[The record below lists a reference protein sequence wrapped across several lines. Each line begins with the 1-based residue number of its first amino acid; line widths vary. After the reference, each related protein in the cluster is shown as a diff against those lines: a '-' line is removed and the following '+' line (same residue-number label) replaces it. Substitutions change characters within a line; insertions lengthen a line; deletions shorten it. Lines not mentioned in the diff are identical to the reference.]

1 MEDNKTNTVKDY
13 RHKKKKCL
21 QEKEKLSQKN
31 KKQIQTE
38 ELHNKQFEK
47 EVLSLLTDKLFKRG
61 LRGILYLYSQFLSLC
76 PDLNKISFSDFI
88 LVLKIQHLNIDI
100 NSSKKIFNM
109 FSIIQD
115 EKSYL
120 DFYSFMRTYKKELN
134 EYKLNIVEEVFS
146 KIDIKGTNKINLN
159 ELKMKYDAS
168 RHPDVLN
175 GKFSEDQKIMEFLDC
190 FELCYNI
197 LKLDSEM
204 KIEENKDYVDFE
216 MFANF
221 YEYVSFIYPKDKDFE
236 YVIKSTWN

>member
-1 MEDNKTNTVKDY
+1 
-13 RHKKKKCL
+13 
-21 QEKEKLSQKN
+21 
-31 KKQIQTE
+31 
-38 ELHNKQFEK
+38 
-47 EVLSLLTDKLFKRG
+47 
-61 LRGILYLYSQFLSLC
+61 
-76 PDLNKISFSDFI
+76 
-88 LVLKIQHLNIDI
+88 
-100 NSSKKIFNM
+100 M

-190 FELCYNI
+190 FELC
-197 LKLDSEM
+197 
-204 KIEENKDYVDFE
+204 
-216 MFANF
+216 
-221 YEYVSFIYPKDKDFE
+221 
-236 YVIKSTWN
+236 

>member
-1 MEDNKTNTVKDY
+1 
-13 RHKKKKCL
+13 
-21 QEKEKLSQKN
+21 
-31 KKQIQTE
+31 
-38 ELHNKQFEK
+38 
-47 EVLSLLTDKLFKRG
+47 
-61 LRGILYLYSQFLSLC
+61 
-76 PDLNKISFSDFI
+76 
-88 LVLKIQHLNIDI
+88 
-100 NSSKKIFNM
+100 M

-204 KIEENKDYVDFE
+204 KSEENKDYVDFE

>member
-1 MEDNKTNTVKDY
+1 
-13 RHKKKKCL
+13 
-21 QEKEKLSQKN
+21 
-31 KKQIQTE
+31 
-38 ELHNKQFEK
+38 
-47 EVLSLLTDKLFKRG
+47 
-61 LRGILYLYSQFLSLC
+61 
-76 PDLNKISFSDFI
+76 
-88 LVLKIQHLNIDI
+88 
-100 NSSKKIFNM
+100 M

-134 EYKLNIVEEVFS
+134 EYKLNIVAEVFS

-159 ELKMKYDAS
+159 ALKMNYDAS

-175 GKFSEDQKIMEFLDC
+175 GKFSEEEKIMEFLDC

-204 KIEENKDYVDFE
+204 KSEENKDYVDFE